1 MRCGDRAT
9 GRRRHEGVA
18 GVRPQ
23 PPACSLPLGERLLPR
38 ISSAKPAARL
48 THQAM
53 TPAARK
59 IVVTLVTFLA
69 AATIFTVVAL
79 SGPKKPTTDQ
89 SSTPAQTQDS
99 ATESGA
105 KPDASQAT
113 AQASPAPTDASGP
126 APTTPAATPTAQAES
141 GSAPTAPS
149 TPTIAAPTALSARV
163 PAGLTAPTSP
173 ATIGSLDPKSH
184 RYRIEFSTYGAGI
197 QTILFSDFWRTARA
211 LTAARAHAN
220 DPSKPMPPDTERH
233 VLAAA
238 TSLYWAGGVT
248 IVPVLAA
255 HSIEV
260 NGVSVDL
267 FGPIWGEVGPG
278 RFATEI
284 VDAAGAA
291 QLRIERVFDLKP
303 DSLDLSLRQ
312 TVTNLTAAPAKI
324 RWFQYGPSDL
334 PSEPG
339 ASIEVRRVHVGHLV
353 GRDRDP
359 DQTYVVTTGQMYEH
373 SAALSVAQ
381 RIFEQRNFLW
391 PNDEAK
397 AGGFTP
403 SWIATT
409 SRYFAL
415 AVHAPGERVGTGN
428 KGIGDVIDSVT
439 VQSNN
444 AAASPD
450 VRLLTG
456 LLSPVREVAPGA
468 SASFDLGVYAGP
480 LDPKVLGGVEP
491 YVALSM
497 KQSIVYLLS
506 SCCSFCTFA
515 WLANFLASFLSLIH
529 DYLVFDWALAII
541 VLVIVVRLLLH
552 PLMKSSQIK
561 MQRFGRM
568 MAELKPELDAI
579 QKRYK
584 DDPKTAQMEQIRLY
598 REKGVNPAGCVGG
611 ILPTF
616 LQMPIWIALYAV
628 LYFNFDLRQQPA
640 FFGLFQS
647 IGGWQFLA
655 DLSRPDLFIS
665 FATPLNLYFF
675 ALDGLNVLPI
685 LMGFVF
691 FLQQK
696 YMTPPTPNMTPEQEQ
711 QQKIMKWM
719 MVLMFPAMLYIAP
732 SGLTLYILT
741 STCIGILESRMV
753 KRHIDKYGLADPPK
767 AAKKSTGGLAA
778 KFLEVQKRKEAERQ
792 AKQFKERK

>member
-1 MRCGDRAT
+1 
-9 GRRRHEGVA
+9 
-18 GVRPQ
+18 VRPHAA
-23 PPACSLPLGERLLPR
+23 PP
-38 ISSAKPAARL
+38 
-48 THQAM
+48 T
-53 TPAARK
+53 
-59 IVVTLVTFLA
+59 
-69 AATIFTVVAL
+69 AATA
-79 SGPKKPTTDQ
+79 
-89 SSTPAQTQDS
+89 
-99 ATESGA
+99 
-105 KPDASQAT
+105 
-113 AQASPAPTDASGP
+113 AP
-126 APTTPAATPTAQAES
+126 
-141 GSAPTAPS
+141 APTAPA
-149 TPTIAAPTALSARV
+149 IAAPTALSARV
-163 PAGLTAPTSP
+163 PAGLSAPSSP
-173 ATIGSLDPKSH
+173 TPIGSLDPKSY
-184 RYRIEFSTYGAGI
+184 RYRIEFSSYGAGI

-260 NGVSVDL
+260 NGVTVDL
-267 FGPIWGEVGPG
+267 FGSIWGEVAPG
-278 RFATEI
+278 SFATEI
-284 VDAAGAA
+284 VDAAGTP
-291 QLRIERVFDLKP
+291 QVRVERIFELKP
-303 DSLDLSLRQ
+303 DSFDLSLRQ
-312 TVTNLTAAPAKI
+312 RVTNLTAAPAKV

-339 ASIEVRRVHVGHLV
+339 ASIEVRRVHIGHLV

-373 SAALSVAQ
+373 SSALSIAQ
-381 RIFEQRNFLW
+381 RIFEQRNYLW

-428 KGIGDVIDSVT
+428 KGIGDVVDGVT

-456 LLSPVREVAPGA
+456 LLSPPREIAPSA
-468 SASFDLGVYAGP
+468 TASFDLGVYAGP

-497 KQSIVYLLS
+497 QQSIVYLLS
-506 SCCSFCTFA
+506 SCCSFCTFS
-515 WLANFLASFLSLIH
+515 WLANFLASFLALIH

-568 MAELKPELDAI
+568 MGELKPELDAI

-655 DLSRPDLFIS
+655 DLSRPDLFIT
-665 FATPLNLYFF
+665 FGTPLNLYFF
-675 ALDGLNVLPI
+675 ALDGLNILPI

-711 QQKIMKWM
+711 QQKMMKWM

-741 STCIGILESRMV
+741 STCIGIFESRMV

-767 AAKKSTGGLAA
+767 AAKKSSSGLAA
-778 KFLEVQKRKEAERQ
+778 KFMEIQKRKEAERQ
-792 AKQFKERK
+792 AKMYKERK